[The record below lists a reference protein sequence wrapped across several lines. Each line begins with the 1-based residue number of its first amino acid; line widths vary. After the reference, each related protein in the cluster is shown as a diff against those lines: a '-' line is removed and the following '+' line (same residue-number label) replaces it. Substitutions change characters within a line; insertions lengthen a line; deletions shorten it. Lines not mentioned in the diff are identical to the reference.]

1 MHRTIKVSI
10 KSLTVICTN
19 VSTSIHQGPI
29 LIFFFSTHKISDSNN
44 VISAF
49 YLDLFNSYA
58 VAEGVFFYL
67 HLCLIF
73 NPISFVVNDN
83 YIYIAMATVLSQ
95 VLIYSSVNPGQSF

>member
-1 MHRTIKVSI
+1 MYRTIKVSI

-19 VSTSIHQGPI
+19 VSSSINQGPI
-29 LIFFFSTHKISDSNN
+29 LIFFFSTHKISDYN

-58 VAEGVFFYL
+58 AAEGVFFYL

-73 NPISFVVNDN
+73 NPISFVVNDT
-83 YIYIAMATVLSQ
+83 YIYIAMATVLS
-95 VLIYSSVNPGQSF
+95 